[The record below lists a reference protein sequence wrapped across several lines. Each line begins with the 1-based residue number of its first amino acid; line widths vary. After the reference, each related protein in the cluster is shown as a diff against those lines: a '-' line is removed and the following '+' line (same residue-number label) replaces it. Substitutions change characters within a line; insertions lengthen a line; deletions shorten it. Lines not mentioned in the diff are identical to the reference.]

1 MTKAAFFKKNKKKNR
16 INVGA
21 LDLMTNCQSDVS
33 SLMTLPHDQRSTS
46 AETALFTELYLHF
59 SPSYPPFFCMSL
71 CFSVVPITLTR
82 ELRVKYSIKFT
93 PWMAD
98 CNR

>member
-1 MTKAAFFKKNKKKNR
+1 MTKKNR
-16 INVGA
+16 IDAA

-33 SLMTLPHDQRSTS
+33 SLRTYNHLLPHDQKSTS
-46 AETALFTELYLHF
+46 PETALFTELYLHF
-59 SPSYPPFFCMSL
+59 SPSYPFFFCTSL
-71 CFSVVPITLTR
+71 CFSAAPITLMG
-82 ELRVKYSIKFT
+82 EMRVKYSVKFT